1 MKELD
6 HLRCILEANGL
17 LDESCSSA
25 IRIIDDQLNLLH
37 SLEETLYNP
46 DLFLV
51 YMHTTPDGKKYIG
64 ITKSTPSSR
73 WNEGAG
79 YESQRKFYKAI
90 QAFGWMNIEHRVI
103 AAGLSEAEAKAL
115 ETSLILKYK
124 TNDAQFGYNTNLSVA
139 QVIKPEGDT
148 NTGVKAKKDSSDIS
162 LELINKYSIK
172 TVNGQIYFYSNGNY
186 IRESDHPFLAK
197 ELLLTYGIQPKKH
210 REIFQIIEII
220 SAAPKED
227 IFPKMDTPESEGP
240 TLQAFFHIVLHKLS
254 EVRFYSYDH
263 LYDDYLTWASEYL
276 STPLS
281 KGHLLQAVTKGIV
294 RLHPEI
300 EEVEDHQDKGLKMLP
315 VYFSKN
321 GGMTLSSRGT
331 KIIEVWLNDTS
342 EQIVCISMILDQA
355 LHYKGK
361 CSKKTSNDISRILQ
375 EYGWVPGTVKRFS
388 EYGVQ
393 KGFARS

>member
-25 IRIIDDQLNLLH
+25 IRIIDDQLKLLH

-64 ITKSTPSSR
+64 ITKSSPSSR

-79 YESQRKFYKAI
+79 YESQKKFYKAI

-172 TVNGQIYFYSNGNY
+172 Q
-186 IRESDHPFLAK
+186 
-197 ELLLTYGIQPKKH
+197 
-210 REIFQIIEII
+210 
-220 SAAPKED
+220 
-227 IFPKMDTPESEGP
+227 
-240 TLQAFFHIVLHKLS
+240 
-254 EVRFYSYDH
+254 
-263 LYDDYLTWASEYL
+263 
-276 STPLS
+276 
-281 KGHLLQAVTKGIV
+281 
-294 RLHPEI
+294 
-300 EEVEDHQDKGLKMLP
+300 
-315 VYFSKN
+315 
-321 GGMTLSSRGT
+321 
-331 KIIEVWLNDTS
+331 
-342 EQIVCISMILDQA
+342 
-355 LHYKGK
+355 
-361 CSKKTSNDISRILQ
+361 
-375 EYGWVPGTVKRFS
+375 
-388 EYGVQ
+388 
-393 KGFARS
+393 